1 MYAIVLEYLSTIGKY
16 ITNGS
21 VTHMVNSGNHG
32 TLGTQNGL
40 ELLSTTHEDAGERR
54 FSEQEQDFHTHP
66 ENLGNKPLRK
76 ISNETYHLTIITKWY
91 GMFV

>member
-21 VTHMVNSGNHG
+21 VTHMVNSGNRG
-32 TLGTQNGL
+32 TFGTQNALGL
-40 ELLSTTHEDAGERR
+40 ISTTHGDVGERR

-66 ENLGNKPLRK
+66 ENLGNKPSRK
-76 ISNETYHLTIITKWY
+76 ISNETYPLTTITKRS
-91 GMFV
+91 GMFA